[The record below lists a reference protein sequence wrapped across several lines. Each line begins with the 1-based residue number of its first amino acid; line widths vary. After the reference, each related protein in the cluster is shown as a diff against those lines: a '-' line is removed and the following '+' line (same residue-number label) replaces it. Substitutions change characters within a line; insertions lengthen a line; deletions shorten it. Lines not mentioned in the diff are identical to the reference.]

1 MHSGLGV
8 VNWAMV
14 VGVVVLWDMVV
25 VTTTFRGIIV
35 EGILVAVMG
44 FGLVWLFPVVGVLV
58 LCGMVVG
65 TSIIGGIAVEAIL
78 VAVMFLGGMTLM
90 FKLSSDGNG

>member
-1 MHSGLGV
+1 VHSGLGV

-14 VGVVVLWDMVV
+14 VGVMVLWDMVV
-25 VTTTFRGIIV
+25 VTIFRGIAV

-44 FGLVWLFPVVGVLV
+44 LGLVWLFPVVGVLV

-78 VAVMFLGGMTLM
+78 VAVMFWGGMTLK
-90 FKLSSDGNG
+90 FKLSSDRNG